1 MKNIYRFFVITL
13 LLSPIFA
20 KEPENVIIG
29 AGVGAGQ
36 SNLSIVHSQI
46 MRHPILGNG
55 QNGTINNT
63 PIWNARTNSSSSS
76 WAVAWEVIVGYKHFV
91 NDWVGFRY
99 YADISAQHYK
109 STEGGKSTQPIG
121 IIDYTANADFLLD
134 FYESEKW
141 AFGIFGGV
149 GFGGTSFLNSA
160 VNQYINHYNTN
171 EGIPIGASDITR
183 HFFNINASV
192 GVRFAFFQKSIISG
206 AKRSCNS
213 FAQGRLSCSSPATF
227 MGHNIEVVAKF
238 PLLEYTATDYDVMA
252 ATDGTGKFVSRPG
265 YKIKNPYRFGVRY
278 IIEF

>member
-1 MKNIYRFFVITL
+1 MKNIYRFFVIAL

-29 AGVGAGQ
+29 AGFGAGQ

-46 MRHPILGNG
+46 MRNPILG
-55 QNGTINNT
+55 GTGTTIGA
-63 PIWNARTNSSSSS
+63 PVWNARTNSHSSS
-76 WAVAWEVIVGYKHFV
+76 WAIAWEVIVGYKHFV